1 MIINLKRDLVYT
13 FAAQGM
19 AILLNLMLNLLVPKV
34 LGIEA
39 FSYWQLFLFYSV
51 YIGFFQ
57 FGLNDGIYLK
67 YGGKDYN
74 DINHKLIGGQFGILI
89 VSQIV
94 LFVLLFVLISIY
106 VYDKTRSLILYLTLL
121 NMFETCLIGFITYM
135 FQATCRIAS
144 FAKIIMLEKF
154 SLFILLVFLLIL
166 KVNDFYFYIYIF
178 LISKTISL
186 CYSLWIASKVI
197 KWVYLL
203 WHRDV
208 LIEAKN
214 NYISGSKL
222 MLAVVSSLLL
232 IGISRYVV
240 DYKWGIVA
248 FGKFS
253 LALSLMNFILLFIS
267 QAGMVL
273 FPFLR
278 NLTKQEARDF
288 YLLSDRLL
296 NVLLYFALCL
306 YYPLSLFIFVWLP
319 QYKESLFYFS
329 FLLPICVFDGKVQML
344 FMPYLKTFRKE
355 SLLLGINLASLLLNV
370 SICLYAIHIEQ
381 LFLVLLA
388 LLLSVI
394 LKAFLLGMA
403 ITRILN
409 IAFLRIF
416 LLDIIAM
423 LIFLYSYVLSDK
435 YWTNFLYPFCFLI
448 FFIMHFRKLRM
459 DYYMIKKIV

>member
-1 MIINLKRDLVYT
+1 
-13 FAAQGM
+13 
-19 AILLNLMLNLLVPKV
+19 
-34 LGIEA
+34 
-39 FSYWQLFLFYSV
+39 
-51 YIGFFQ
+51 
-57 FGLNDGIYLK
+57 
-67 YGGKDYN
+67 
-74 DINHKLIGGQFGILI
+74 
-89 VSQIV
+89 
-94 LFVLLFVLISIY
+94 
-106 VYDKTRSLILYLTLL
+106 
-121 NMFETCLIGFITYM
+121 
-135 FQATCRIAS
+135 
-144 FAKIIMLEKF
+144 
-154 SLFILLVFLLIL
+154 
-166 KVNDFYFYIYIF
+166 
-178 LISKTISL
+178 
-186 CYSLWIASKVI
+186 
-197 KWVYLL
+197 
-203 WHRDV
+203 
-208 LIEAKN
+208 
-214 NYISGSKL
+214 